1 MAVTSPAVHGD
12 AARVE
17 AGAAADGVADGP
29 MIAGGDMVPTAAGTA
44 LPAAGLAVAWPQ
56 PVSATVSTAAA
67 VATPLLT
74 TVMAPV

>member
-1 MAVTSPAVHGD
+1 
-12 AARVE
+12 
-17 AGAAADGVADGP
+17 VADGA